1 MDVENVVGN
10 SWSDFDSSALPE
22 HDAADRKEHGGVS
35 TMRVATSTVDCLLE
49 LGGLRTGRTEVFLA
63 LFYLRFRLRCEFVV
77 SFSSL
82 RVRPLVSNAMLK
94 GRRVVK

>member
-1 MDVENVVGN
+1 MVDVENVVGN

-49 LGGLRTGRTEVFLA
+49 LGDLRTGRTEVFLA

-77 SFSSL
+77 SFVAS
-82 RVRPLVSNAMLK
+82 RPAVGGQQMPC
-94 GRRVVK
+94 